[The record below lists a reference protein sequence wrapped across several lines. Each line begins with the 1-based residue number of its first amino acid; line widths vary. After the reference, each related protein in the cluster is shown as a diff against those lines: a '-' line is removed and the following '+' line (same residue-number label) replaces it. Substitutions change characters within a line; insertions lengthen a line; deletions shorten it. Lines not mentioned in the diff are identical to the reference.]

1 MFNLIINLLGIES
14 FCTMKF
20 KRLLLPFLTKNQD
33 LALDVPLMFK
43 VPKIDDN
50 VDGQNIYATR

>member
-1 MFNLIINLLGIES
+1 
-14 FCTMKF
+14 MKF
-20 KRLLLPFLTKNQD
+20 KRLLLPFLTKNKD